1 MNHPELQSI
10 CITAKSGAVLFV
22 SELSGVSRN
31 QRSIAALITALV
43 DLSTRSVGTPVSY
56 ICMNNTAITIAQSE
70 IFGIKAILFHDSNFY
85 RELAQCIANSIL
97 HVFCERFDQSDLV
110 STDTM
115 NFKRFNNSLGP
126 AIRDC
131 AGYMIHNL
139 VDRLQTRGAAQYAIV
154 FNEGDPKYAYP
165 SNADSI
171 TVAANLQQL
180 QFAIQEV
187 SNITND
193 TPFEL
198 VVEDSELFTHIAIT
212 GTTIVI
218 LRIKAANHSPDVIA
232 DINRT
237 LEMVRLC
244 VQTADCLMG

>member
-97 HVFCERFDQSDLV
+97 HVFCE
-110 STDTM
+110 
-115 NFKRFNNSLGP
+115 
-126 AIRDC
+126 
-131 AGYMIHNL
+131 
-139 VDRLQTRGAAQYAIV
+139 DR
-154 FNEGDPKYAYP
+154 K
-165 SNADSI
+165 S
-171 TVAANLQQL
+171 
-180 QFAIQEV
+180 
-187 SNITND
+187 
-193 TPFEL
+193 
-198 VVEDSELFTHIAIT
+198 VV
-212 GTTIVI
+212 
-218 LRIKAANHSPDVIA
+218 
-232 DINRT
+232 
-237 LEMVRLC
+237 
-244 VQTADCLMG
+244 